1 MTRLADDRV
10 ADLLGRWPVAR
21 LATLGADG
29 WVHQVPVVF
38 ACTDG
43 PVLWSPVD
51 GKAKSGAELV
61 RVRNVRANPEVSLL
75 LDHYDPDWSCLW
87 WLRIDAHARVIRPA
101 ERDADPYVAAALDA
115 LTAKYP
121 QYGAVPVL
129 RDPPTLL
136 EFRPVSM
143 RSWCASEQPAPR

>member
-1 MTRLADDRV
+1 MRLPDDRV

-29 WVHQVPVVF
+29 RVHQVPVVF
-38 ACTDG
+38 ACTEG
-43 PVLWSPVD
+43 PVLWSPID
-51 GKAKSGAELV
+51 GKAKSGAELA

-75 LDHYDPDWSCLW
+75 LDDYDPDWSRLW
-87 WLRIDAHARVIRPA
+87 WLRIEARARVIRPA
-101 ERDADPYVAAALDA
+101 ERDSDPRVAAAIDA
-115 LTAKYP
+115 LIAKYP
-121 QYGAVPVL
+121 QYPAVPVL

-143 RSWCASEQPAPR
+143 RSWCAGEQAIPR